1 MQPCLSFILAE
12 SFWMP
17 EKAAEGAHT
26 VDALFAFIFWVS
38 AFFSALVIGLLVLF
52 VIKYRRG
59 AQRTHGEAPS
69 HSTALEITWSVIPGI
84 LVIIIFYL
92 GVRSYLTLTVP
103 PPDAYEI
110 RVTARMWSWS
120 FAYPNGHI
128 DSELHVP
135 VDTPVQLVL
144 SSDDVI
150 HSLYVP
156 AFRAKKDAVP
166 GRYNRMWFRA
176 TREGTFDLYC
186 AAYCGTGHSQMLSRV
201 VVHSPEDFQRWLRD
215 ASDWRSRMTPVEAG
229 RMLYER
235 RLGCIQCHS
244 IDGTP
249 RIGPSLK
256 NLYGYEQKFTDG
268 TSAIIDENLIRQF
281 ILNPTAK
288 VPVGYAPVMP
298 SYRGQVSEADI
309 DALIAFIKSLS
320 DRGPRITD
328 IPGPATAPTT
338 APVRPPQ

>member
-1 MQPCLSFILAE
+1 MLTSATPILAE

-17 EKAAEGAHT
+17 EKAAEGAGV

-38 AFFSALVIGLLVLF
+38 AFFTALVIGLLVVFL
-52 VIKYRRG
+52 VRYRHG
-59 AQRTHGEAPS
+59 RTASAAAGQAPS
-69 HSTALEITWSVIPGI
+69 HNTLLEVTWSIIPAI
-84 LVIIIFYL
+84 IVLVIFYL

-166 GRYNRMWFRA
+166 GRYNKMWFRA
-176 TREGTFDLYC
+176 IREGTFDLYC
-186 AAYCGTGHSQMLSRV
+186 AAYCGTNHSQMLSRV
-201 VVHSPEDFQRWLRD
+201 IVHSPQDFDRWLRE

-229 RMLYER
+229 RMLYEKK
-235 RLGCIQCHS
+235 LGCIQCHS
-244 IDGTP
+244 TDDS
-249 RIGPSLK
+249 RLIGPTLK
-256 NLYGYEQKFTDG
+256 NLYGYERKFTDG
-268 TSAIIDENLIRQF
+268 TSAIIDENLIRQS
-281 ILNPTAK
+281 ILDPTAK

-298 SYRGQVSEADI
+298 SYRGQVGEADI

-320 DRGPRITD
+320 DRGPRSAD
-328 IPGPATAPTT
+328 LPGPATAPATQ
-338 APVRPPQ
+338 PSP